1 MKQQLNEVKQLQKI
15 AGLIKE
21 DQSDYYINV
30 SVRDAK
36 NALEIL
42 RDQFANEISPDEHG
56 NRTIELDGSDSYVIK
71 NKDIAIDLMD
81 AFEEYGIEVID
92 TDVPTNDE
100 DEEADSFYD
109 DNYMEEN

>member
-42 RDQFANEISPDEHG
+42 RDQFSNEYK

-92 TDVPTNDE
+92 TDVPTDDE